1 MMPNS
6 TEPAFFSKT
15 TIWFTG
21 LSGAGKT
28 TLAERLNDKLTA
40 RGYKTVIL
48 DGDLIRCGLNSDLGF
63 SPEDRTE
70 NIRRFGEVAKLFRQ
84 TGILNLVCVISPF
97 EADRVKA
104 RSLVG
109 EDERFI
115 EVFVECPL
123 SECQKRDPKGLYKK
137 ALSGEIPDFTGIS
150 SPYEEPAAP
159 DIHIRTDLLSVDE
172 AVEKIGR
179 ELELLGVL
187 FASAVIPGVTEF

>member
-1 MMPNS
+1 MPNS